1 MSGKRSKSYDN
12 RSIFP
17 LSVCAILKF
26 SKRKPNFEKNEVIL
40 KHRPISGSSRTWT
53 VSLYSEENRP
63 REHAGGL
70 GVRCRP
76 RPTPAIHLRRRPRSR
91 PLPSPAAGRARH
103 PLAPPAALPA
113 ARCRRCPGPLLPN
126 PGPHARRPPAPPGRR
141 PQPQPGARQPVR
153 APGPQHAA
161 QLRPGPHPQPGAR
174 QWRRPRPRPRPP
186 STQPTCAT
194 GRRRHR
200 PVPTFTAELRR
211 CASALGARA
220 HLRPGA
226 GPARGATAATAN
238 GCWRAGRAAPGAR
251 RAGPAFFEALGFP
264 RNHFARR
271 RRRPVVPASSG
282 VRSGGPGSVRRN
294 SRGPRGRPTAQVK
307 VRAGGGY
314 QMAEVKPVRTEAGSQ
329 MAEVRAVGGWRE
341 GVKRRDRGRRGGQ
354 IAQVKARVAGVQR

>member
-1 MSGKRSKSYDN
+1 M
-12 RSIFP
+12 
-17 LSVCAILKF
+17 
-26 SKRKPNFEKNEVIL
+26 
-40 KHRPISGSSRTWT
+40 
-53 VSLYSEENRP
+53 
-63 REHAGGL
+63 
-70 GVRCRP
+70 
-76 RPTPAIHLRRRPRSR
+76 
-91 PLPSPAAGRARH
+91 PSAPRARH
-103 PLAPPAALPA
+103 PPAPPATLPTSGLPG
-113 ARCRRCPGPLLPN
+113 RRPRPPPTCASSGSPGSPLPSVPRAPLPN

-161 QLRPGPHPQPGAR
+161 QLRHGPHPQPGAS
-174 QWRRPRPRPRPP
+174 QWCRPCLRPGPP

-194 GRRRHR
+194 GRRHYR
-200 PVPTFTAELRR
+200 PVPTFAAELRR
-211 CASALGARA
+211 CASARGARA
-220 HLRPGA
+220 HLRQGA
-226 GPARGATAATAN
+226 GPVRGATAATAN
-238 GCWRAGRAAPGAR
+238 GRWRAGRATPGAR

-329 MAEVRAVGGWRE
+329 MAEVRSVGGWRE
-341 GVKRRDRGRRGGQ
+341 GVKRRDRGRSGGQ